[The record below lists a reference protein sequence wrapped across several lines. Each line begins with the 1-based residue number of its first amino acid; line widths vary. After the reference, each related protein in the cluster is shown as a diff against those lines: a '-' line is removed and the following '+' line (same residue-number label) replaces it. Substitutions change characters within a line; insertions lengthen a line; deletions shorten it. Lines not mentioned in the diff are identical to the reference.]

1 MTLEGMAKGEAPRQL
16 FFASLVQRDGIV
28 MTFTRRVLLALT
40 GLAMLGIAIPAC
52 RKMLAQ
58 ILFSPKAPQVPP
70 PPLVGNPFKTGSKSL
85 VAMVHGTDVPAMVQR
100 AIELIGGLGTLQLAG
115 THTLLKPN
123 VVGRGAPPIITDPRV
138 VRAVGALVQAEK
150 PASVMVGEMSAVMSL
165 PTRPHLERSGMVRV
179 ADALGMGISAFD
191 EEDWV
196 EVSPLG
202 VEYTTTVYVAKAA
215 YEAQRL
221 ISVPVIKTHR
231 HASFSCALKNTVGC
245 VHGKNKPW
253 MYGAGWEAAVAE
265 LNAAVRPHLFVV
277 DGLQSLVHGGPWAGE
292 AVPTQVILASGDPIA
307 TDVVALGLI
316 KAFGRWELVT
326 AKEVWEQVQIRRAI
340 ALGLG
345 ASGPEEVEL
354 VTEDLA
360 GGGREFAVLIDAI
373 RRHTRLT

>member
-1 MTLEGMAKGEAPRQL
+1 MTL
-16 FFASLVQRDGIV
+16 
-28 MTFTRRVLLALT
+28 TRRILLTLT
-40 GLAMLGIAIPAC
+40 GLAVLAIAIPAC
-52 RKMLAQ
+52 RKMLGQ
-58 ILFSPKAPQVPP
+58 ILFSPRAPQVPP
-70 PPLVGNPFKTGSKSL
+70 PPVVGNPFKSGSKSL
-85 VAMVHGTDVPAMVQR
+85 VAMVHGTDVPAMVER
-100 AIELIGGLGTLQLAG
+100 AIELIGGLGKLELTG
-115 THTLLKPN
+115 TRILLKPN
-123 VVGRGAPPIITDPRV
+123 VVGGGDPPIITDPRV
-138 VRAVGALVQAEK
+138 VQAVGALMQTEK
-150 PASVMVGEMSAVMSL
+150 PASLVVGEMSAVAAL

-179 ADALGMGISAFD
+179 ADAIDAGIIAFD

-196 EVSPLG
+196 EVRPPQ

-253 MYGAGWEAAVAE
+253 MYGAGWEAATAE
-265 LNAAVRPHLFVV
+265 LNAAVRPHLYVV
-277 DGLQSLVHGGPWAGE
+277 DGLQSLVYGGPWAGE

-316 KAFGRWELVT
+316 KAFGRWDLVT
-326 AKEVWEQVQIRRAI
+326 AKGVWEQVQIRRAI

-345 ASGPEEVEL
+345 ARGPKEVEL

-360 GGGREFAVLIDAI
+360 YGGTEFAVLVDDI
-373 RRHTRLT
+373 RRHTDLT